1 MTNPGCIILICVICF
16 FAIVGCELAFLV
28 IDGYKKP
35 RYYAAINSFSG
46 LDPAKDLRRPS
57 LDPVFNISLGVASD
71 DLRHGECVVPG
82 TAVEVSYRGSPL
94 ASGNA
99 VQLCAWPRK
108 APSEQ
113 SLVAWGRGVRLPG
126 FRLDNLAADA
136 RRGVEAFEVTLQM
149 PPTSDDVGKIVT
161 CTARRVGDAA
171 ALQVPCDMSNMGY
184 DWKPSPKDLHGGA

>member
-1 MTNPGCIILICVICF
+1 MTNPGCIILVCVICF

-82 TAVEVSYRGSPL
+82 TAVKVSYRGSPL
-94 ASGNA
+94 ASGTA
-99 VQLCAWPRK
+99 VQLCAWPRT

-136 RRGVEAFEVTLQM
+136 R
-149 PPTSDDVGKIVT
+149 DDVGKIVT